1 MTRKHSALIFALV
14 IMAAMLMSGAGT
26 VYAFNSL
33 EKGSRGEEVKEIQ
46 IRLIEMGY
54 LEGDADG
61 LFGPV
66 TEAAV
71 IAFQGDNNLEPTGIV
86 NEDTYNAIMENA
98 GTERESAEVQE
109 AMYPRSMTEWLD
121 NNGIEISQD
130 IFDILKKFDI
140 CIYYAENYKNF
151 PDIDLPM
158 PETVVSSMPGSEE
171 VLYKGEDA
179 YAYGFSSPEEFQAY
193 LTAYLSMLS
202 VEGYSFT
209 TDKGRTTFEG
219 GHELVSLA
227 YEDGSVQWIFIKD

>member
-1 MTRKHSALIFALV
+1 MTRNHSALILALV
-14 IMAAMLMSGAGT
+14 MMAAMLVSGAGT
-26 VYAFNSL
+26 VYAFSSL
-33 EKGSRGEEVKEIQ
+33 EKGSKGEEVKDIQ
-46 IRLIEMGY
+46 TRLIELGY
-54 LEGDADG
+54 LDGDADG
-61 LFGPV
+61 LFGPI
-66 TEAAV
+66 T
-71 IAFQGDNNLEPTGIV
+71 
-86 NEDTYNAIMENA
+86 EDTYNAIMENA
-98 GTERESAEVQE
+98 GTDSGSAEAQE
-109 AMYPRSMTEWLD
+109 VMYPRSMTEWLD

-130 IFDILKKFDI
+130 VSDLLKKNDI

-171 VLYKGEDA
+171 ALYKGEDA

-227 YEDGSVQWIFIKD
+227 FEDGSVQLIFIKD

>member
-1 MTRKHSALIFALV
+1 MTTQSLQLYDYGWRLFVFYNITVKDLDIVLPALWENGCSNEGIREVAL
-14 IMAAMLMSGAGT
+14 
-26 VYAFNSL
+26 
-33 EKGSRGEEVKEIQ
+33 
-46 IRLIEMGY
+46 
-54 LEGDADG
+54 
-61 LFGPV
+61 
-66 TEAAV
+66 
-71 IAFQGDNNLEPTGIV
+71 
-86 NEDTYNAIMENA
+86 AIMNPNS
-98 GTERESAEVQE
+98 GFTHTQGRTSI
-109 AMYPRSMTEWLD
+109 M
-121 NNGIEISQD
+121 GIGWTDSPEQFQNTLTHEINHLQD
-130 IFDILKKFDI
+130 DI

-171 VLYKGEDA
+171 ALYKGEDA